1 MRVFFFATYLSFYF
15 AIKDALIEYILMF
28 RLNILN
34 IFYLIK
40 VVVVV
45 VVVEKHTITEI
56 SDFINDHFYY
66 ILL

>member
-1 MRVFFFATYLSFYF
+1 
-15 AIKDALIEYILMF
+15 MF